1 MNMPKHLTL
10 FTVDMLLDCFPFPV
24 NINIAD
30 VNITVHILHEF
41 APLFLLCVHLC
52 YRMGFPLASVDYGK
66 QFPGCLF
73 RPAHHSL

>member
-10 FTVDMLLDCFPFPV
+10 FTVDMLLDCFPFLV

-41 APLFLLCVHLC
+41 VPLFLYSTPVL
-52 YRMGFPLASVDYGK
+52 
-66 QFPGCLF
+66 
-73 RPAHHSL
+73 